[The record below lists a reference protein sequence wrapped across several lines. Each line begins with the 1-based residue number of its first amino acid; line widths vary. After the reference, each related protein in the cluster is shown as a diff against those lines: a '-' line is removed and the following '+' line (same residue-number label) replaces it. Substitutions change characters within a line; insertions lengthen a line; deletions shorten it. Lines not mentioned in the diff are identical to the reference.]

1 MLDNLYWI
9 YKMVTAF
16 FYGLFLDPEIL
27 VKLGYTPNNV
37 QIAKLNNYQL
47 IIGERANLIRS
58 DSNHVWG
65 NLIDLSQNDINAL
78 YSEKS
83 VADYKKQ
90 TVSCIAQRDN
100 KTVTADVYIL
110 PEGYAMKPAENSDYT
125 KKLYSICQKY
135 NFPDD
140 YLNHLNR
147 MIDEIGDQKC

>member
-1 MLDNLYWI
+1 MLGNRYWI

-27 VKLGYTPNNV
+27 VKLGYSPNNV
-37 QIAKLNNYQL
+37 QIAKLNNFQL
-47 IIGERANLIRS
+47 IIGERANLVRNENS
-58 DSNHVWG
+58 HVWG
-65 NLIDLSQNDINAL
+65 NLIDLSHNDIKAL

-83 VADYKKQ
+83 VADYKKH
-90 TVSCIAQRDN
+90 TVSCITQPDD
-100 KTVTADVYIL
+100 KQVTAGVYIL
-110 PEGYAMKPAENSDYT
+110 PEGYVMNPAKNSDYT

-147 MIDEIGDQKC
+147 MIDEIGDQ